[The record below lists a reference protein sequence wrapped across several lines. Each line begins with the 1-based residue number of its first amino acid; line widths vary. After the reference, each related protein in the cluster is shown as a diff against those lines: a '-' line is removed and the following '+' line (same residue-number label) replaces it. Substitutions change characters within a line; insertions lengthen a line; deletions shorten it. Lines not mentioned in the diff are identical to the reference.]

1 MFFLDLFKKPTIEE
15 MQQQLYLAV
24 CLENHKKVKKLLQKG
39 IRFNSP
45 HLLYFNAIENNDNAM
60 MHLLAEFDVPVINN
74 SPHRKSLLIKAI
86 SEGNVEAIDF
96 LLANGVNPNER
107 CRFSSYTPLFQVIT
121 AIGLDSKMRERIIDK
136 LVHNGAD
143 VNLFCEYGS
152 PLLGSIIEKNEEC
165 TKQLLKLG
173 ADINAVSAHNNT
185 ALIYVIN
192 NKNHSSC
199 LEKLL
204 ELRANVNHQ
213 NNQGETALMLAIENQ
228 LSNHIN
234 LLLNEKPDLTL
245 QNSTGKSVLHYALD
259 YNDVKNLKKLIQLG
273 APLNVQ
279 TKNNGNTA
287 LINAVCQNNDYFVS
301 TLILSGADCNI
312 KNNKGHTAIYYA
324 IQNQEMT
331 SFKLLVSHGHN
342 INDEIDNNGRT
353 ALINAVRKSNLQM
366 VQILLDVGANPRLI
380 DKHGLSA
387 LDYAQQKKQEK
398 IIRLLQSS
406 LQDFSIPTFNTV
418 LYATLENETIL
429 TNIERYRLIFK
440 TAQKF
445 TGMTRGDKNI
455 SPEQKNIFDYAKL
468 LVAQISQN
476 NLSHQQI
483 LMKIQTNISLDNKV
497 TKKQKE
503 RDA

>member
-1 MFFLDLFKKPTIEE
+1 MSFWDLFKKPTKEE
-15 MQQQLYLAV
+15 LEQQLYLAV

-86 SEGNVEAIDF
+86 SEGNEEAIDF

-107 CRFSSYTPLFQVIT
+107 CRFSAYTPLFEVT
-121 AIGLDSKMRERIIDK
+121 TTIGLDFKIRERIIDK
-136 LVHNGAD
+136 LVHNGAN

-152 PLLGSIIEKNEEC
+152 PLLGAIINKEEEC
-165 TKQLLKLG
+165 INKLLSCG
-173 ADINAVSAHNNT
+173 ADVNAVSAHNNT
-185 ALIYVIN
+185 ALICTIN
-192 NKNHSSC
+192 NKNKIDC

-204 ELRANVNHQ
+204 KLGANVDHQ
-213 NNQGETALMLAIENQ
+213 NNRGETALMLAIENQ

-234 LLLNEKPDLTL
+234 VLLNEKPDLTL
-245 QNSTGKSVLHYALD
+245 QNSTGQNVLHYALD

-273 APLNVQ
+273 APLNLQ
-279 TKNNGNTA
+279 TKNNGNTV

-331 SFKLLVSHGHN
+331 SFKLLVSHAHN

-353 ALINAVRKSNLQM
+353 ALITAVTKSNCQM
-366 VQILLDVGANPRLI
+366 VKTLLELGANPRLC
-380 DKHGLSA
+380 DKHGLTA

-398 IIRLLQSS
+398 IIRLLQDASK
-406 LQDFSIPTFNTV
+406 DFSIPTFNTL
-418 LYATLENETIL
+418 LYATLENKTTL
-429 TNIERYRLIFK
+429 TNIERYRLIFQ